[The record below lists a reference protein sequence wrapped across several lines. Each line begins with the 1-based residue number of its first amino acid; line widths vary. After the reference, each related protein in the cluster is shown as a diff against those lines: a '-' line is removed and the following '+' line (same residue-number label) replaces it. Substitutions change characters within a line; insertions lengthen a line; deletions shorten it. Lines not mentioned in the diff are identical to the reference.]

1 MPKSLITRHIIEQ
14 IVRPSLD
21 ESAKKKTIEEVRSIF
36 QNAGTID
43 FNSKE
48 IRSQLVSLA
57 EAFKTIFT
65 AAGNTEIDF
74 TKMINTSSTEEL
86 FTKLG
91 TIAGEKFQ
99 SAWNSVV
106 KNFGNNNLN
115 LSPID
120 LMKQLED
127 EKNALLRRQSKY
139 EERLGKYEYLAGLQ
153 DSIEDDSIKAFSL
166 KELSEKGTNVDEF
179 ALGLQEAFT
188 KAEDQLISVKKGTK
202 EYHQLLID
210 IRQTISDMYRM
221 AGTIQ
226 KHPEIIND
234 QSILND
240 YDYGNLYDLTDDV
253 LSNTQKDFNG
263 IVSRYMEQYKSVK
276 INISTAVDQ
285 IIAKEKE
292 LMQNNP
298 ELIDQQNATAG
309 LKTLN
314 EIEGAYTRILNK
326 ARKGRQ
332 SINAVAEKN
341 ILSALN
347 YNQGDKSLLQ
357 LSRGY
362 TNSVDSGEN
371 WEIQYQWLVK
381 FVKEYEAYAAREDA
395 NTNQLSKHKA
405 LYEQLKPMAVNAE
418 NMLRNVLNMAK
429 DIPLVGMEGI
439 KISSGEGTGDSTGDG
454 TGDTQEGIENANK
467 LAEVLQRVEAAYK
480 ELDALSDDPWNI
492 KNEEEVNRILQ
503 ERLAIIQRVGAENL
517 KAHNPEAY
525 EGVEYIND
533 EYVRTLNSIAE
544 AKDDAIYDNLDENFG
559 YNNEIIESSQN
570 LEVLLAKRRELMQGI
585 HFDGEQEYLEQEQIN
600 QAIERRIALMKQL
613 EPLVANGSITQDRLE
628 DMVFEQG
635 DLDERRAML
644 EGIQQNLFNA
654 DPESLDDAQFLLDQ
668 YEKIMVETASGKK
681 LTLGPEM
688 SEADWKAFMN
698 MSTEKAKSIE
708 FVRKEIEATVQAQ
721 AKLNGVEG
729 QNPTAQDDSIV
740 HNANTD
746 AINAENAALQQ
757 QKKIINDVVTAK
769 EGLKAS
775 QTKLGITDGKDI
787 FGESTLDVVKE
798 KQNTLKT
805 YLQELTQIEAQEKK
819 NGALTEAE
827 VARRKE
833 LVEIVR
839 NMGLA
844 VRYKDGSFYD
854 TGDFGAYDKDL
865 SKQIE
870 QLTQIINL
878 KKQISLGY
886 YDTGSYGALA
896 DTFSGESIAS
906 LLQLGS
912 SSFDDMLQF
921 DSSMI
926 GQLVRE
932 YQYLHEEMLKC
943 MLVGEEVP
951 QDTLDRMKWFES
963 VDATQ
968 LDSLLPKLTELQQK
982 IQSIQNQEGLSSYQY
997 EQDNA
1002 YYDNKIQNLST
1013 LLALQKEYLK
1023 LGGPTNGF
1031 DNSLRYTSEDL
1042 QQLIDRFMVL
1052 KQGASDVT
1060 RLKEQFSNVN
1070 LRSTPDMSNVVD
1082 KLHLGEIGYDEALST
1097 ISQLINAQKQLND
1110 EKLKEPHSVD
1120 DTPQVKN
1127 ENVVI
1132 DEQNSKLRENIN
1144 LKTQSNGQD
1153 GLVYGSDKL
1162 ASGSINGESDSLEA
1176 IRAKIAEITKVVN
1189 LKTQAFTNEEAEVQR
1204 VVTSEVASLN
1214 SLEQK
1219 VITIKSSIEGLLNN
1233 IRTGQGDIGAGLNN
1247 ITVTVN
1253 NSDTTQD
1260 SEQKG
1265 AWALETTLQT
1275 VKGALDGVR
1284 SDINNVINAIGNIG
1298 TKSVSTEIG
1307 NVLATESTLSAIK
1320 SILNLINGKIISG
1333 VVGSKSGS
1341 NTTSTNKS
1349 NQSIVDYNQITN
1361 NDPTYSNNQRI
1372 TEQIKTALSS
1382 LLKYKTALQEA
1393 RQLSGDLEVGIGA
1406 LYNELSKVSDKA
1418 GLSVWNEHFK
1428 QFKNASSILQTLV
1441 KDYEAL
1447 GVAEA
1452 KANMELDTTK
1462 RAQYLDDIQIIQD
1475 RINTKMVDVNVGDD
1489 RFEESR
1495 QRAYNLQ
1502 TLELQRQRELENSK
1516 QNQIH
1521 NTQVEAE
1528 IVKQLVQLYE
1538 QLGRA
1543 QAAGNSA
1550 EVARIRG
1557 LISADRLNLTSVDYS
1572 TDMKFKAAKNKGYNA
1587 EQTKI
1592 ENAALKEQSIIIEKL
1607 TKMYQE
1613 YGMLKERAGAVSGG
1627 NLSTQLTAEADDKL
1641 AEINATRKLLS
1652 SISPELEQKFSESF
1666 NIGQSLESAK
1676 QLEAMAKSMD
1686 IEEKSRVEELGK
1698 EYQKL
1703 GRLKAQAETT
1713 KGTNERQYLEEQIKL
1728 QEEIIRGK
1736 QKGLNI
1742 NQSLYDTTMLDAYN
1756 RKLDEI
1762 NQKTARQKDQDI
1774 IKDQKTEFRNLVKQS
1789 QQEAGISQT
1798 NSVLNNGR
1806 SILANAMSVDGI
1818 TDVQIEKLR
1827 AYQVQIQN
1835 LNDLYYQIR
1844 NSDGVVSEQQKQ
1856 ELISQTNN
1864 VNMLNK
1870 EINGLLAEYNKLN
1883 VDNAQ
1888 VIGTDKLGA
1897 GASLEE
1903 YKKQLTDAVMATT
1916 NGKAS
1921 ITGFDN
1927 ATKTLSYTIRTGR
1940 YEVTGYTAS
1949 ARQLDGQ
1956 LVALKNDTKKLET
1969 PFGSL
1974 KRKIR
1979 ELSFYFTGIHMF
1991 YRVFSTIKQGI
2002 TYIKEIDS
2010 ALTELKKVT
2019 DETEATYDKFLNTAA
2034 KTADKVGSTIKDVV
2048 SSTADWARLGYSM
2061 QEAAQLAE
2069 STQILMNVSEFT
2081 DISNATD
2088 SLISSI
2094 QAFKYT
2100 AEESMD
2106 VVDILNTIG
2115 NNYAIS
2121 TADLATSLT
2130 KSSGSLV
2137 AANGTLEEAVALTA
2151 TAM

>member
-1 MPKSLITRHIIEQ
+1 MPKSLITKHIIEQ
-14 IVRPSLD
+14 IVKPSVD
-21 ESAKKKTIEEVRSIF
+21 ETAKKKTIEEVRNIF
-36 QNAGTID
+36 QDAGSID

-106 KNFGNNNLN
+106 KNFGNNSLN

-127 EKNALLRRQSKY
+127 EKNTLLRRQSKY
-139 EERLGKYEYLAGLQ
+139 EKRLGKYEYLAGLQ

-188 KAEDQLISVKKGTK
+188 KAEDQLSSVKKGTK

-221 AGTIQ
+221 AATIQ
-226 KHPEIIND
+226 KHPEVIND

-253 LSNTQKDFNG
+253 LSSTQKDFNG
-263 IVSRYMEQYKSVK
+263 IVSRYMEQYKSVT

-292 LMQNNP
+292 LMKNNP
-298 ELIDQQNATAG
+298 ELVNQQNATAG

-326 ARKGRQ
+326 VRKGHQ

-405 LYEQLKPMAVNAE
+405 LYEQLKPMAANAE

-439 KISSGEGTGDSTGDG
+439 KISSDEDADSTRDG

-613 EPLVANGSITQDRLE
+613 EPLVTNGSIAQDQLE
-628 DMVFEQG
+628 EMVFEQG
-635 DLDERRAML
+635 DLDERRAIL
-644 EGIQQNLFNA
+644 EGIQQDLFNA
-654 DPESLDDAQFLLDQ
+654 EPESLDDAQFLLDQ

-729 QNPTAQDDSIV
+729 QNPPAQDDSIV

-746 AINAENAALQQ
+746 TINAENAALQQ
-757 QKKIINDVVTAK
+757 QKKIINDVVAAK

-798 KQNTLKT
+798 KQKALKT
-805 YLQELTQIEAQEKK
+805 YLQELIQIEAQEKK
-819 NGALTEAE
+819 NGSLTESE
-827 VARRKE
+827 IARKKE
-833 LVEIVR
+833 LVELIQDM
-839 NMGLA
+839 NLS
-844 VRYKDGSFYD
+844 VRYKDGSYYS
-854 TGDFGAYDKDL
+854 TGDFGTYDKDL

-870 QLTQIINL
+870 QLNQVL
-878 KKQISLGY
+878 SLRKQIALGY
-886 YDTGSYGALA
+886 YDTGAYGTIA
-896 DTFSGESIAS
+896 DTFSGEGVSNLIK
-906 LLQLGS
+906 LGS
-912 SSFDDMLQF
+912 IEGIEEF
-921 DSSMI
+921 DSSMV
-926 GQLVRE
+926 GQLARE
-932 YQYLHEEMLKC
+932 YQFLHEQMLRC

-951 QDTLDRMKWFES
+951 VSTLDRMKWFES
-963 VDATQ
+963 MDVTQ
-968 LDSLLPKLTELQQK
+968 LESVLPRLTELQGK
-982 IQSIQNQEGLSSYQY
+982 IQTIQSKDFSMILDKDE
-997 EQDNA
+997 A
-1002 YYDNKIQNLST
+1002 YYDEKIKDLNT
-1013 LLALQKEYLK
+1013 LLALQKEYMS
-1023 LGGPTNGF
+1023 LGGPTQ
-1031 DNSLRYTSEDL
+1031 SLDYDKSLHYSTEEL
-1042 QQLIDRFMVL
+1042 QQRINQMTSL
-1052 KQGASDVT
+1052 KQGAQEVAK
-1060 RLKEQFSNVN
+1060 LKAEFPDTN
-1070 LRSTPDMSNVVD
+1070 LGGTADLAKVKRNLQEGT
-1082 KLHLGEIGYDEALST
+1082 ITYDEAVAK
-1097 ISQLINAQKQLND
+1097 INQLIAAQKQLND
-1110 EKLKEPHSVD
+1110 EKTKEPPSVD
-1120 DTPQVKN
+1120 DTPKIQD
-1127 ENVVI
+1127 ENI
-1132 DEQNSKLRENIN
+1132 KLDEQNGKLKENIN
-1144 LKTQSNGQD
+1144 LKTQANRQGVASTSTGVITTTPTQTIPD
-1153 GLVYGSDKL
+1153 GVTSTEV
-1162 ASGSINGESDSLEA
+1162 GELEA
-1176 IRAKIAEITKVVN
+1176 VRAKVLEVTNAVN

-1204 VVTSEVASLN
+1204 VVASEVTSLN

-1219 VITIKSSIEGLLNN
+1219 VVTIKSSIEGLLNN

-1275 VKGALDGVR
+1275 VKGNLDGVR

-1341 NTTSTNKS
+1341 NATSTNKS
-1349 NQSIVDYNQITN
+1349 NQSIVDYNQTTN

-1372 TEQIKTALSS
+1372 MEQIKTALSS

-1406 LYNELSKVSDKA
+1406 LYDELSKVSNKA

-1550 EVARIRG
+1550 EVTRIRG
-1557 LISADRLNLTSVDYS
+1557 LISADRSNLTSVDYS

-1587 EQTKI
+1587 EQIKI
-1592 ENAALKEQSIIIEKL
+1592 ENATLKEKSSIIEKL

-1613 YGMLKERAGAVSGG
+1613 YGMLKEHAGAVSGS

-1676 QLEAMAKSMD
+1676 QLESMAKSMD
-1686 IEEKSRVEELGK
+1686 TEEKSRVIELEK

-1713 KGTNERQYLEEQIKL
+1713 KGTNERQYLEEQIRL
-1728 QEEIIRGK
+1728 QKEIIRGK

-1756 RKLDEI
+1756 KKLDEI
-1762 NQKTARQKDQDI
+1762 NQKIARQKDQAS
-1774 IKDQKTEFRNLVKQS
+1774 IKDQKTEFRNLIKQS

-1806 SILANAMSVDGI
+1806 SILANAMSIDGI
-1818 TDVQIEKLR
+1818 TDTQIEGLR
-1827 AYQVQIQN
+1827 NYLSQIQI

-1844 NSDGVVSEQQKQ
+1844 NSDGIVSEQQKQ
-1856 ELISQTNN
+1856 ELIEQTNN

-1870 EINGLLAEYNKLN
+1870 EINGLVAEYNRLN
-1883 VDNAQ
+1883 VDNAK
-1888 VIGTDKLGA
+1888 VIGTDKLGV

-1903 YKKQLTDAVMATT
+1903 YRNQLTDAVMATT

-1927 ATKTLSYTIRTGR
+1927 ATKTLSYTIKTGR
-1940 YEVTGYTAS
+1940 YETTEYTAS
-1949 ARQLDGQ
+1949 VRQLDGQ
-1956 LVALKNDTKKLET
+1956 LVSLQGATKKLET

-1974 KRKIR
+1974 KRKVK

-1991 YRVFSTIKQGI
+1991 YRVFNTIKQGI
-2002 TYIKEIDS
+2002 TYVKEIDS

-2019 DETEATYDKFLNTAA
+2019 DETEETYDRFLNTAA
-2034 KTADKVGSTIKDVV
+2034 KTADKVGSTIKEVV
-2048 SSTADWARLGYSM
+2048 SSTADWARLN
-2061 QEAAQLAE
+2061 
-2069 STQILMNVSEFT
+2069 I
-2081 DISNATD
+2081 
-2088 SLISSI
+2088 
-2094 QAFKYT
+2094 
-2100 AEESMD
+2100 
-2106 VVDILNTIG
+2106 
-2115 NNYAIS
+2115 
-2121 TADLATSLT
+2121 
-2130 KSSGSLV
+2130 
-2137 AANGTLEEAVALTA
+2137 
-2151 TAM
+2151 